1 MNHLIL
7 TEGDLA
13 TLDNALLEAAR
24 QCREDAERY
33 PALAKASLESA
44 DSYELLQEKLAEADR
59 ITVERTP

>member
-13 TLDNALLEAAR
+13 TIENALLNAAN
-24 QCREDAERY
+24 QCRQDADEF
-33 PALAKASLESA
+33 PALREASLESA
-44 DSYELLQEKLAEADR
+44 AQYDALQERLAEADR